1 MIICTIEKTNQ
12 LINKLIEFHQKTDES
27 QLPSSTDE
35 FNSISDIGTIIV
47 DELHMIG
54 EENRGYLLEVT
65 LSKLRYLMSMQK
77 SSIQLIAMSATLPNL
92 REIALWLDACLFVT

>member
-27 QLPSSTDE
+27 QLPSSDE
-35 FNSISDIGTIIV
+35 VSSIADIGTIIV

-65 LSKLRYLMSMQK
+65 LSKLRFLMSMQK
-77 SSIQLIAMSATLPNL
+77 S
-92 REIALWLDACLFVT
+92 